1 MSKADTELY
10 SISISDLNPELQKK
24 VKKFNT
30 SNDGELKLQE
40 AIQGLVTLQK
50 QSDNHKKTIWFLVPV
65 LLGLIASTFGT
76 TMLAFKLNQ
85 QTQVQ
90 GSSLVD
96 MSGNT
101 VAVTLEHSPI
111 DLAAISKTPMAFTV
125 HQLHGDSYLSSV
137 TDVVQTTDAKRV
149 FGTILIA

>member
-1 MSKADTELY
+1 MSTLENKERNLY
-10 SISISDLNPELQKK
+10 SISITDLNPELQKK

-30 SNDGELKLQE
+30 SNDGELTLNE

-50 QSDNHKKTIWFLVPV
+50 QSTNYKKTIWMLIPV
-65 LLGLIASTFGT
+65 LIGLVASTFGT

-101 VAVTLEHSPI
+101 VRVSEDTYQS
-111 DLAAISKTPMAFTV
+111 DLFTTA
-125 HQLHGDSYLSSV
+125 LSH
-137 TDVVQTTDAKRV
+137 D
-149 FGTILIA
+149 G